1 MTTELGIEKVREVL
15 AKGKEPHLMTGAQFK
30 ESLRDGRRVI
40 GPDGKPVADV
50 TKHPVLGRT
59 VERLARVMEMQHE
72 PEFRDSLTYQDG
84 GKRYALGWQ
93 VPTTKQHLYDKLK
106 SVEATTRETLGMFG
120 RPNDYGAMMAIGF
133 LATIDRIEKENVE
146 FADNIRNYVKLGRD
160 LNLHSTDL
168 IADAQSDRRIPL
180 PEKPGRLRVVEDR
193 DDGIVLY
200 GSKVAGSIGSV
211 CHFFTLST
219 TLGKGLKEDAAVWCA
234 VPVNVKGLS
243 LVLREPFTDGPKFDN
258 PEDHPLDCRG
268 EEVDNFLIFD
278 NVFIPREYVFSVRNL
293 ELLGLY
299 FESCAHALWHILARL
314 AVRAEFFVGAA
325 QATADI
331 LGTDVLPGVRQ
342 MISQVAMYA
351 GALRSFVKASVEEAV
366 EWNGVMT
373 PNPPLVTCGRLYSIQ
388 YYPEVQYILRDIC
401 GQGLV
406 SRFPSRVW
414 DDPYSGKKL
423 SEFLPGT
430 GYTAREKNRWFN
442 FMWDLTAGAHAM
454 RVGQFENVNATP
466 RYFISDLIYQHYD
479 RSKWV
484 KYAREIAGVPL
495 EPHT

>member
-1 MTTELGIEKVREVL
+1 MTTQLGLEKVKKVL
-15 AKGKEPHLMTGAQFK
+15 AKGKEPHLLTGEQFK
-30 ESLRDGRRVI
+30 ESLRDGRMVV
-40 GPDGKPVADV
+40 GPDGQKIEDV
-50 TKHPVLGRT
+50 TQHPVLGRT
-59 VERLARVMEMQHE
+59 VERLARVMQKQHD
-72 PEFRDSLTYQDG
+72 PKYRDSLTYVDG
-84 GKRYALGWQ
+84 GKRYSLGWQ
-93 VPTTKQHLYDKLK
+93 VPTTKQHLYDRLK
-106 SVEATTRETLGMFG
+106 SVEETTKETLGMFG

-133 LATIDRIEKENVE
+133 LATIDRVEKENRE

-160 LNLHSTDL
+160 HNLHSTDL
-168 IADAQSDRRIPL
+168 IVDAQSDRRIPL
-180 PEKPGRLRVVEDR
+180 PEKPGRLRIVEDR
-193 DDGIVLY
+193 KDGVVLY

-219 TLGKGLKEDAAVWCA
+219 TLGRGLAEDAAIWCA
-234 VPVNVKGLS
+234 VPVNSKGLS
-243 LVLREPFTDGPKFDN
+243 LVLREPFTEGAKFDN
-258 PEDHPLDCRG
+258 AEDHPLDSRG
-268 EEVDNFLIFD
+268 EEVDNFIIFD
-278 NVFIPREYVFSVRNL
+278 NVFIPREYLFSVRNL
-293 ELLGLY
+293 ELLDLY

-314 AVRAEFFVGAA
+314 AVRAEIFVGVA

-331 LGTDVLPGVRQ
+331 LGTDNLPGVRQ
-342 MISQVAMYA
+342 MISQTAMYA
-351 GALRSFVKASVEEAV
+351 GALRSFVKAAIEEAV

-388 YYPEVQYILRDIC
+388 YYPDIQYYLRDMC

-406 SRFPSRVW
+406 SRFPSKVW
-414 DDPYSGKKL
+414 DDPYYGKIL

-442 FMWDLTAGAHAM
+442 FVWDLTAGAHAM

-466 RYFISDLIYQHYD
+466 RYFISELIYKHYD
-479 RSKWV
+479 RSKWI